1 MTKAFIFDMDG
12 VIIDSEPIH
21 FEVDQITAKHFG
33 VDMTREDLERFVG
46 MTNPEM
52 WTIIRQEHGIPHTV
66 DEIIAFQSVRKR
78 QYLDEADIGPI
89 PGIVELLEELRRNRI
104 AIGLA
109 SSSPRSFI
117 EAVLAKFGIRG
128 YFTCVVSGEEVP
140 AGKPAPD
147 IYLETARRLGVSP
160 EQCVVLEDS
169 RNGVL
174 AAKRAGMRCIGF
186 TNPNSGQQDLSAAD
200 RTVSTIHEIK
210 IADLL

>member
-21 FEVDQITAKHFG
+21 FEVDRLTAKHFG
-33 VDMTREDLERFVG
+33 VDMTQEDLERFVG

-89 PGIVELLEELRRNRI
+89 PGIVELLEELRKHRI

-117 EAVLAKFGIRG
+117 EAVLGKFGIRG
-128 YFTCVVSGEEVP
+128 YFSCVVSGEEVP

-147 IYLETARRLGVSP
+147 IYLEAARQLDVPP

-174 AAKRAGMRCIGF
+174 AAKRAGMRCIGYA
-186 TNPNSGQQDLSAAD
+186 NPNSGQQDLSAAD
-200 RTVSTIHEIK
+200 RMVQAIGEIK
-210 IADLL
+210 IADL